1 MDELKLPPG
10 FLAAGRNVGIKNS
23 KRDCGILLSE
33 APAVMAACVTQ
44 NKSRAP
50 NTARIEALRDAGGS
64 VRAVLTVSGNAN
76 ALTGDEGV
84 QDDLRVAD
92 ALSDLLGV
100 ETEEV
105 LTAYTGVVG
114 HRLPVERVTEG
125 MEELLTE
132 LGRYPRPFA
141 ESVLTTDKVTKI
153 EHREIFLSGDRVQI
167 CAVAKGSG
175 MIAPS
180 LATTLVFLTT
190 DCAIAQPMLQKAL
203 SAAVDDTLNQ
213 LTVDEEM
220 STNDAVVALAN
231 GWAENPRIETE
242 DEDYELFAE
251 TVAELFLE
259 LTRAIAADGEGATR
273 SVEVTVT
280 GAARRE
286 DARAYARAVASSML
300 VKAAVFGADPNM
312 AGRVLATVGG
322 AASRKGGAF
331 ELAKAGLRIQDLVF
345 FEGGAMVRHDD
356 PVQLRHRLSEPLIE
370 ITVDVGLGDASA
382 KAFGCDLSYDYVKI
396 NADYAAITQT
406 SADGRVAVNE
416 RLAELGPTIKRKIL
430 VEALRYIEHFKG
442 IRAVIKLG
450 GAAMLD
456 PKLEEH
462 FAEDVL
468 LLQAVGLRPVVVH
481 GGGPEIS
488 KTMERLGQT
497 PEFIDGLRVTDHASI
512 GVVEMVLTGSV
523 NQRLVAALNR
533 RGSKAVGLSGKD
545 GGLIRAHKMESDRD
559 LGLVGEVEHI
569 DIRLLDMLERDG
581 YLPVISPVGLGEEGL
596 AYNLNADV
604 VAAELAA
611 ALGATK
617 LIFLSD
623 VAGLMEGD
631 QVISELNGDQLKMRL
646 ETGRIAGPMRPK
658 LQAALRA
665 LRGGLSSVH
674 LVDGRVKHNLIA
686 ELFTDRGVGTLI
698 RHA

>member
-33 APAVMAACVTQ
+33 GPAVMAACVTQ

-50 NTARIEALRDAGGS
+50 NTQRIEQLRDAGGA
-64 VRAVLTVSGNAN
+64 VRAVLAVSGNAN
-76 ALTGDEGV
+76 ALTGADGV
-84 QDDLRVAD
+84 QDDLRVAE
-92 ALSDLLGV
+92 ALADHLGV
-100 ETEEV
+100 EGREV

-114 HRLPVERVTEG
+114 HRLPADRVAEG
-125 MEELLTE
+125 LEDLLSE

-141 ESVLTTDKVTKI
+141 ESVLTTDKVTKV
-153 EHREIFLSGDRVQI
+153 EHRELFIGGDRVQI

-175 MIAPS
+175 MIAPA
-180 LATTLVFLTT
+180 LATTMVFLTT
-190 DCAIAQPMLQKAL
+190 DAAISQQMLQKAL
-203 SAAVDDTLNQ
+203 FAAVDDTLNQ

-220 STNDAVVALAN
+220 STNDVVVALAN
-231 GWAENPRIETE
+231 GWAENPRIEAE
-242 DEDYELFAE
+242 DDSYEVFAE

-259 LTRAIAADGEGATR
+259 LARAIAADGEGATR
-273 SVEVTVT
+273 QVEVEVTGAVT
-280 GAARRE
+280 RDE
-286 DARAYARAVASSML
+286 ARAYARAVASSLL

-312 AGRVLATVGG
+312 AGRVMATVGG
-322 AASRKGGAF
+322 AAARRGGAF
-331 ELAKAGLRIQDLVF
+331 ELAKATLRIQDIAF
-345 FEGGAMVRHDD
+345 FEAGAMVRHDD
-356 PVQLRHRLSEPLIE
+356 AVQLRHRLSEPVIWVK
-370 ITVDVGLGDASA
+370 VDVGLGAASA
-382 KAFGCDLSYDYVKI
+382 RAFGCDLSYDYVKI

-406 SADGRVAVNE
+406 SSDGRVAVNE

-430 VEALRYIEHFKG
+430 VEALPYIEQFKG

-488 KTMERLGQT
+488 RTMERLGQT

-533 RGSKAVGLSGKD
+533 RGSRAVGLSGKD
-545 GGLIRAHKMESDRD
+545 GGLIRARKMTSDRD
-559 LGLVGEVEHI
+559 LGMVGEVEQI
-569 DIRLLDMLERDG
+569 DVRLLDMLEKDG

-623 VAGLMEGD
+623 VAGLIEGD
-631 QVISELNGDQLKMRL
+631 QVVSELDGDQLKLRL
-646 ETGRIAGPMRPK
+646 ETGRIQGAMRPK

-665 LRGGLSSVH
+665 LRGGLASVH